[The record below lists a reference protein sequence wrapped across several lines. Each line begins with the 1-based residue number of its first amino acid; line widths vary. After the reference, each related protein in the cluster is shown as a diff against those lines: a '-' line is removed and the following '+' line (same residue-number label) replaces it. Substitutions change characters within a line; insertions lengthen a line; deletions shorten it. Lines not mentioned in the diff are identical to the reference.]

1 LTHKRQVE
9 HADLSEDDLGAADEA
24 WAELGSIAR
33 HDNGTKGTPTM
44 SVITPTQPIESLSIP
59 EWIPQPLFRISLE
72 RYEAMVESG
81 VFTKRDRFHLINGIL
96 VAKVTQGDEHCE
108 ADDLCRVAL
117 EGVLPPG
124 WYVRPSKPV
133 RLPPDGAPE
142 PDETVVRGSIR
153 DYGPRKRGMPG
164 ASDIGLI
171 VEIAH
176 SSLQQDRAMVSV
188 YGRAGIPIYW
198 IVNLVDRQVEV
209 YSIPTSA
216 GYSSRLD
223 FRPGENVPVVLDGVQ
238 VGFIAVDDIMP

>member
-1 LTHKRQVE
+1 
-9 HADLSEDDLGAADEA
+9 
-24 WAELGSIAR
+24 
-33 HDNGTKGTPTM
+33 M
-44 SVITPTQPIESLSIP
+44 STITPMQPIEAANLP
-59 EWIPQPLFRISLE
+59 EWIPTPLYRMSLE

-81 VFTKRDRFHLINGIL
+81 IFTKRDRFHLINGIL

-124 WYVRPSKPV
+124 WYVRPNKPV

-153 DYGPRKRGMPG
+153 DYGRRKRGTPD

-171 VEIAH
+171 VEVAD
-176 SSLQQDRAMVSV
+176 SSLLEDRAMASV

-209 YSIPTSA
+209 YSSPNSA
-216 GYSSRLD
+216 GYSSRVD
-223 FRPGENVPVVLDGVQ
+223 FHPGENVPVVLDGVQ
-238 VGFIAVDDIMP
+238 IGFIAVDGIMP

>member
-1 LTHKRQVE
+1 M
-9 HADLSEDDLGAADEA
+9 A
-24 WAELGSIAR
+24 
-33 HDNGTKGTPTM
+33 
-44 SVITPTQPIESLSIP
+44 SVSTVTTTQPIESTNLP
-59 EWIPQPLFRISLE
+59 EWIPTPLYRMSLE
-72 RYEAMVESG
+72 QYEAMVESG

-124 WYVRPSKPV
+124 WYVRPNKPV

-153 DYGPRKRGMPG
+153 DYGRRNKGMPR
-164 ASDIGLI
+164 ATDIGLI
-171 VEIAH
+171 VEIAQT
-176 SSLQQDRAMVSV
+176 SLLDDRAMAGV
-188 YGRAGIPIYW
+188 YGRAGIAIYW

-209 YSIPTSA
+209 YSNPNSA
-216 GYSSRLD
+216 GYSSRVDYL
-223 FRPGENVPVVLDGVQ
+223 PGESIPVVLDGVQ